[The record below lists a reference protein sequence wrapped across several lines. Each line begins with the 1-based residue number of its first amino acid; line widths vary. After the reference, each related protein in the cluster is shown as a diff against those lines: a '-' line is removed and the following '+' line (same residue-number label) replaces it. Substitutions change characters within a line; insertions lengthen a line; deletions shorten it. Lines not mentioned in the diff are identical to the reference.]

1 MNLRV
6 PKSMQ
11 ITKFD
16 INCGILLGTFMGGL
30 KIIIIIII

>member
-1 MNLRV
+1 
-6 PKSMQ
+6 MQ

-16 INCGILLGTFMGGL
+16 NNCWIPLGTFMGGL